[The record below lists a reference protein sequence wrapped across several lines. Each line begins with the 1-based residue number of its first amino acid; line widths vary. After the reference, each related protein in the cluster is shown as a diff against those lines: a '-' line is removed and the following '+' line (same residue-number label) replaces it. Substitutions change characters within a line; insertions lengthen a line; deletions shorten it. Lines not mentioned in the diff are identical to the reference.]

1 MTKINQK
8 KYINALLYFLE
19 NCNNKFLGKNKLN
32 KLYYYLDFVYYKNF
46 KRSVTGDVYFCE
58 QFGPVPNSLDSIKS
72 DAIKEK
78 LIRAEITNNQ
88 TKKEKY
94 YLIEKPD
101 LSFFNSKELELLQKI
116 CEKFK
121 SYNTNKIVDQTHFEA
136 PWFYA
141 ELYEKI
147 DYKYSADIEILD

>member
-19 NCNNKFLGKNKLN
+19 NCNNKFLGKTKLN
-32 KLYYYLDFVYYKNF
+32 KLFYYLDFVYYKNF
-46 KRSVTGDVYFCE
+46 KRSVTGDIYFCE
-58 QFGPVPNSLDSIKS
+58 QFGPVPNGLDSIKS
-72 DAIKEK
+72 HAIKEK
-78 LIRAEITNNQ
+78 LIRAEIINNQ

-147 DYKYSADIEILD
+147 DYKYSADIKILD

>member
-19 NCNNKFLGKNKLN
+19 NCNNKFLGKTKLN
-32 KLYYYLDFVYYKNF
+32 KLFYYLDFVFYKNN
-46 KRSVTGDVYFCE
+46 KKSVTGDIYFCE
-58 QFGPVPNSLDSIKS
+58 QFGPVPSCLDSIKN
-72 DAIKEK
+72 DAIIQK
-78 LIRAEITNNQ
+78 LIRVEIINIQ

-94 YLIEKPD
+94 HLLEKPD
-101 LSFFNSKELELLQKI
+101 LSCFNCKELELLQKI

-147 DYKYSADIEILD
+147 DYKYSNDIEILD

>member
-19 NCNNKFLGKNKLN
+19 NCNNKFLGKTKLN
-32 KLYYYLDFVYYKNF
+32 KLFYYLDFVYYK
-46 KRSVTGDVYFCE
+46 KYKKSVTGDIYFCE
-58 QFGPVPNSLDSIKS
+58 QFGPVPSCLDSIKN
-72 DAIKEK
+72 DAIKQK
-78 LIRAEITNNQ
+78 LIRVEIINIQ

-94 YLIEKPD
+94 HLLEKPN
-101 LSFFNSKELELLQKI
+101 LSCFNCKELELLQKI

-147 DYKYSADIEILD
+147 DYKYSNDIEILD

>member
-19 NCNNKFLGKNKLN
+19 NCNNKFLGKTKLN
-32 KLYYYLDFVYYKNF
+32 KLFYYLDFVYYK
-46 KRSVTGDVYFCE
+46 KYKKSVTGDIYFCE
-58 QFGPVPNSLDSIKS
+58 QFGPVPSCLDSIKN
-72 DAIKEK
+72 DAIKQK
-78 LIRAEITNNQ
+78 LIRVEIINIQ

-94 YLIEKPD
+94 HLLEKPD
-101 LSFFNSKELELLQKI
+101 LSCFNCKELELLQKI

-147 DYKYSADIEILD
+147 DYKYSNDIEILD

>member
-19 NCNNKFLGKNKLN
+19 NCNNKFLGKTKLN
-32 KLYYYLDFVYYKNF
+32 KLFYYLDFVYYKNN
-46 KRSVTGDVYFCE
+46 KKSVTGDIYFCE
-58 QFGPVPNSLDSIKS
+58 QFGPVPSCLDSIKN
-72 DAIKEK
+72 DAIKQK
-78 LIRAEITNNQ
+78 LIRVEITNIQ

-94 YLIEKPD
+94 HLLEKPD
-101 LSFFNSKELELLQKI
+101 LSCFNCKELELLQKI

-121 SYNTNKIVDQTHFEA
+121 PYDTNKFVDQTHFEA

-147 DYKYSADIEILD
+147 DYKYSNDIEILD

>member
-19 NCNNKFLGKNKLN
+19 NCNNKFLGKTKLN
-32 KLYYYLDFVYYKNF
+32 KLFYYLDFVYYKNN
-46 KRSVTGDVYFCE
+46 KKSVTGDIYFCE
-58 QFGPVPNSLDSIKS
+58 QFGPVPSCLDSIKN
-72 DAIKEK
+72 DAIKQK
-78 LIRAEITNNQ
+78 LIRVEIINIQ

-94 YLIEKPD
+94 HLLEKPD
-101 LSFFNSKELELLQKI
+101 LSCFNCKELELLQKI

-147 DYKYSADIEILD
+147 DYKYSNDIEILD

>member
-19 NCNNKFLGKNKLN
+19 NCNNKFLGKTKLN
-32 KLYYYLDFVYYKNF
+32 KLFYYLDFVFYKNN
-46 KRSVTGDVYFCE
+46 KKSVTGDIYFCE
-58 QFGPVPNSLDSIKS
+58 QFGPVPSWLDSIKN
-72 DAIKEK
+72 DAIKQK
-78 LIRAEITNNQ
+78 LIRVEIINIQ

-94 YLIEKPD
+94 HLLEKPD
-101 LSFFNSKELELLQKI
+101 LSCFNCKELELLQKI

-147 DYKYSADIEILD
+147 DYKYSNDIEILD

>member
-19 NCNNKFLGKNKLN
+19 NCNNKFLGKTKLN
-32 KLYYYLDFVYYKNF
+32 KLFYYLDFVFYKNN
-46 KRSVTGDVYFCE
+46 KKSVTGDIYFCE
-58 QFGPVPNSLDSIKS
+58 QFGPVPSCLDSIKN
-72 DAIKEK
+72 DAIKQK
-78 LIRAEITNNQ
+78 LIRVEIINIQ

-94 YLIEKPD
+94 HLLEKPD
-101 LSFFNSKELELLQKI
+101 LSCFNCKELELLQKI

-147 DYKYSADIEILD
+147 DYKYSNDIEILD